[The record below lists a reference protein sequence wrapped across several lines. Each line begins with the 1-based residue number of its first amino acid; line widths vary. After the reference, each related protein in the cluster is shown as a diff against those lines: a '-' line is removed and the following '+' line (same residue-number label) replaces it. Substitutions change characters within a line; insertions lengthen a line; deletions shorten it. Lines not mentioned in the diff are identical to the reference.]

1 MRNHKQQQASI
12 FLSQFFA
19 NQHSCQDQLETL
31 GKTLQNTYL
40 KASETYPGGL
50 GGQNSGEKSSSIM

>member
-1 MRNHKQQQASI
+1 MRNHKQQQAYF

-19 NQHSCQDQLETL
+19 NQLQTL
-31 GKTLQNTYL
+31 GKTLQNTFL

-50 GGQNSGEKSSSIM
+50 EGQNSGEKSSLIM